1 MSVCVRMVKSL
12 WDKILIKV
20 ASNFDISE
28 GNPSPR
34 AIENTLFACANCK
47 ELICTDSTVYMAYD
61 RAYCK
66 ESCRVLAVVPP
77 DVRNKVITK
86 AAEIGLKVPSH
97 DSLKS
102 Q

>member
-1 MSVCVRMVKSL
+1 MSVCLAMVKSL
-12 WDKILIKV
+12 WDRILLKV
-20 ASNFDISE
+20 ATDLDASE
-28 GNPSPR
+28 GTPSPR
-34 AIENTLFACANCK
+34 SAVRTLCVCANCK
-47 ELICTDSTVYMAYD
+47 GLICTDSTVYMAYD

-77 DVRNKVITK
+77 DVRQQVITK
-86 AAEIGLKVPSH
+86 ASEIGLKIDSD

>member
-1 MSVCVRMVKSL
+1 
-12 WDKILIKV
+12 
-20 ASNFDISE
+20 
-28 GNPSPR
+28 
-34 AIENTLFACANCK
+34 
-47 ELICTDSTVYMAYD
+47 MAYD